1 MNSTLYKPDSIG
13 ALASSL
19 CLIHCAATPFLFI
32 AQSCSATCCESAPSW
47 WVSLD
52 YLFLALSFWAIYQST
67 QNTSKKI
74 MKPLLWTCW
83 SALFLAIINEKLEWI
98 SLSQNITNIIALS
111 IAVIHIY
118 NLKYCQCQTEN
129 CCPRSK

>member
-19 CLIHCAATPFLFI
+19 CLIHCVATPFLFI

-74 MKPLLWTCW
+74 MKPLLWTLW
-83 SALFLAIINEKLEWI
+83 SLLFLIVINERLNWMD
-98 SLSQNITNIIALS
+98 LSKNMMHIVALTL
-111 IAVIHIY
+111 AGIHIY
-118 NLKYCQCQTEN
+118 NLKYCQCQTDQCCKEN
-129 CCPRSK
+129 K